1 MSNRSAVAE
10 SHRMIHV
17 LFLGTESG
25 LTLNKIEEPMILNA
39 KRERKDVMGYH
50 GMYEREITRQKITF
64 IEVY

>member
-1 MSNRSAVAE
+1 
-10 SHRMIHV
+10 MIHV

-25 LTLNKIEEPMILNA
+25 LTLNRIEEPMILNA